1 MAQLITNDKIVIS
14 MRCLLALMVMATALS
29 AQQPPHPAPAKA
41 KAKLKTSAPAEA
53 RTGAK
58 LTASKKPAANPAAAS
73 KSNSKSTAQLAH
85 STASHTTASR
95 RRVASRR
102 GPPKPVGQQH
112 PEPNRY
118 QEIQKA
124 LQDRGYFK
132 GEPNGEWKDDSSDAL
147 KRFQADQKLPYDGK
161 VNSLTLIGLGLGPK
175 HDSGPITPPPPASL
189 PPATV
194 PPISPETIPAP
205 GKPE

>member
-1 MAQLITNDKIVIS
+1 

-29 AQQPPHPAPAKA
+29 AQQPPHPAPAKL
-41 KAKLKTSAPAEA
+41 KAKPKTSAPAVA
-53 RTGAK
+53 RTGVK
-58 LTASKKPAANPAAAS
+58 PTASKKPASNPTEAS
-73 KSNSKSTAQLAH
+73 KSNSKSTAQRAH
-85 STASHTTASR
+85 STTSHTTASR

-112 PEPNRY
+112 PDPNRY

-124 LQDRGYFK
+124 LQERGYFK
-132 GEPNGEWKDDSSDAL
+132 GEPNGEWKDDSTDAL
-147 KRFQADQKLPYDGK
+147 KRFQADQKLPNDGK
-161 VNSLTLIGLGLGPK
+161 VNALTLIGLGLGPK
-175 HDSGPITPPPPASL
+175 HDSGPITPPPPSTL
-189 PPATV
+189 PPATA

>member
-1 MAQLITNDKIVIS
+1 
-14 MRCLLALMVMATALS
+14 MVMATALS
-29 AQQPPHPAPAKA
+29 AQQPPHPAPAKP
-41 KAKLKTSAPAEA
+41 KAKPKTSAPAA
-53 RTGAK
+53 AGTGAK
-58 LTASKKPAANPAAAS
+58 PAASKKPEANAMEAS
-73 KSNSKSTAQLAH
+73 KSTSKSMAQRAH
-85 STASHTTASR
+85 STAPHTTASR

-124 LQDRGYFK
+124 LQERGYFK

-147 KRFQADQKLPYDGK
+147 KRFQADQKLPNDGK

-175 HDSGPITPPPPASL
+175 HDSGPITPPPPSTL
-189 PPATV
+189 PPATP

>member
-1 MAQLITNDKIVIS
+1 MAQLVTNDKIVIS

-29 AQQPPHPAPAKA
+29 AQQPPHPAPAKP
-41 KAKLKTSAPAEA
+41 KVKPKTSAPAAA
-53 RTGAK
+53 RTNAK
-58 LTASKKPAANPAAAS
+58 PTVSKTSSANPTVAS
-73 KSNSKSTAQLAH
+73 KSNSKSTAQWAH
-85 STASHTTASR
+85 STASHATASR

-112 PEPNRY
+112 PDPNRY

-124 LQDRGYFK
+124 LQERGYFK

-147 KRFQADQKLPYDGK
+147 KRFQADQKLPNDGK
-161 VNSLTLIGLGLGPK
+161 VNALTLIGLGLGPK
-175 HDSGPITPPPPASL
+175 HDSGPITPPPLSTL
-189 PPATV
+189 PPATAA
-194 PPISPETIPAP
+194 PISPETIPAP